1 MLSNEEFQ
9 RQRAAKLNTEKIKEE
24 QKQQQTDYTSDKSI
38 YNKRLD
44 KKTQA
49 KYIEQ
54 FDNYKVVMYLSVPFC
69 IIISLAATFC
79 LLLMG
84 VIKTIW
90 LIWVIAIIFFIILYA
105 GIITFFMRRGVSV
118 KDNKDEYERLKAQ
131 IRKEV
136 ETELRAEQQNFVKY

>member
-1 MLSNEEFQ
+1 MLSNEEFM
-9 RQRAAKLNTEKIKEE
+9 RQRAAKLNNDKIKEE
-24 QKQQQTDYTSDKSI
+24 QKQENDYTSKKSV

-54 FDNYKVVMYLSVPFC
+54 FDNYKVVMYLSIPFC

-84 VIKTIW
+84 LIKAVW

-105 GIITFFMRRGVSV
+105 GIITFFMRRGVNV
-118 KDNKDEYERLKAQ
+118 KDDKDEYERLKAQ

-136 ETELRAEQQNFVKY
+136 EAELRAEQQKFVKY